1 MKEQC
6 HRNADVLH
14 QEGTVE
20 VEVTAVEGAEKN
32 HGQVEVQ
39 VGGKLPPTGQ

>member
-1 MKEQC
+1 MKEQSYSD
-6 HRNADVLH
+6 ADVLH
-14 QEGTVE
+14 QEGTVK